1 MGPYIRARFRW
12 RNNSP
17 KMRNLT
23 NFPQKMAKYLLIILL
38 LGLLLQSSLYLYL
51 NIFLPYSNVAENIAL
66 ANQRIQIRTLA
77 ENLCSAC
84 ILLYTLGH
92 IYLVYFYHKKKLSI
106 SLKEIFSRFVL
117 HILVSVL
124 CVVPFAL
131 LDSFFSGTPIFIG
144 DYIFPLK
151 RMAIIWPVLF
161 FIFAFACFFRKSR
174 KQKAE
179 E

>member
-1 MGPYIRARFRW
+1 MNLRAVQIFFCTVFLL
-12 RNNSP
+12 SELACLP
-17 KMRNLT
+17 VDK
-23 NFPQKMAKYLLIILL
+23 FP
-38 LGLLLQSSLYLYL
+38 
-51 NIFLPYSNVAENIAL
+51 NIFLPYSNVAENVAL

-174 KQKAE
+174 KPKAE

>member
-1 MGPYIRARFRW
+1 
-12 RNNSP
+12 
-17 KMRNLT
+17 MRNLT
-23 NFPQKMAKYLLIILL
+23 NFPKKIATYLFVILL

-51 NIFLPYSNVAENIAL
+51 NIFLPYSNVAENVAL

-77 ENLCSAC
+77 ENLSSAC

-92 IYLVYFYHKKKLSI
+92 IYLVYFYHKKKLPI

-131 LDSFFSGTPIFIG
+131 LDSLFSGTSIFIG
-144 DYIFPLK
+144 DYIFPLRK
-151 RMAIIWPVLF
+151 MAIIWPVLF

-174 KQKAE
+174 KPKAE